1 MMSSIT
7 KHLILLLHISL
18 FSIQLSG
25 QGAAPSSAIES
36 AAKKVL
42 LPYIQKQAIWAME
55 EQPITVTASTSS
67 RSSGGKHDFFSEGDY
82 FVFNGQSDSAYLY
95 RQNQLIYKW
104 KPLLGTFDFFGS
116 KGQLRE
122 KHKL

>member
-1 MMSSIT
+1 MTKAVLTSLLCLVFIT
-7 KHLILLLHISL
+7 KGTCQGSLI
-18 FSIQLSG
+18 QKVTKTLSK
-25 QGAAPSSAIES
+25 Q
-36 AAKKVL
+36 VL
-42 LPYIQKQAIWAME
+42 LDANRAVQE
-55 EQPITVTASTSS
+55 EPVTVTSASCE
-67 RSSGGKHDFFSEGDY
+67 RSKGGKHDFFSEGDY